1 MGQSN
6 WVRLG
11 LPLILVSALY
21 LWVTP
26 ERQTIIPAPQSEVK
40 EVPDYSIETFTSSVF
55 NADGSLKYTIEANR
69 LDHFPIR
76 DITQLKAPF
85 IKLYQPNKPTWYIRA
100 ETGYSTE
107 TDIIEL
113 SGDVNISG
121 KTEGS
126 HKPITM
132 QTESLTLQFD
142 RKYAETEDAVT
153 IATNTDEI
161 RSNGLQADFAND
173 VLTFIAQVHAKHVY
187 Q

>member
-26 ERQTIIPAPQSEVK
+26 ERQTIIPAPQSEAK

-132 QTESLTLQFD
+132 QTESL
-142 RKYAETEDAVT
+142 
-153 IATNTDEI
+153 
-161 RSNGLQADFAND
+161 G
-173 VLTFIAQVHAKHVY
+173 
-187 Q
+187 